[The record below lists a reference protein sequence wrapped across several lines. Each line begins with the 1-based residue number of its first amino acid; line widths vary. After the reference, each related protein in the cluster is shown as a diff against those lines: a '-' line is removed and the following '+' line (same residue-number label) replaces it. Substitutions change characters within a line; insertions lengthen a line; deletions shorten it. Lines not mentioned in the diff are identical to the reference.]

1 MIAELSS
8 ILASS
13 AAGSLIGGVF
23 SWLNRKEEAKER
35 ASEREFK
42 IAMVG
47 ANANAAEMA
56 SEARAFEESQKTIGS
71 VGSAIKSA
79 VRPVITA
86 VLLYQTYMILTG
98 LETIVGGIEALG
110 DGEALQLYRDIVLNI
125 ISLTATSVS
134 WWFGAR
140 PSNRGK

>member
-1 MIAELSS
+1 MIAELST

-13 AAGSLIGGVF
+13 GAGSIIGGVF

-35 ASEREFK
+35 ANEREFK

-47 ANANAAEMA
+47 ANASAEEMVA
-56 SEARAFEESQKTIGS
+56 EARAFEESQKTVSS
-71 VGSAIKSA
+71 VGGAIKSA
-79 VRPVITA
+79 IRPLITG
-86 VLLYQTYMILTG
+86 VLMYQTYVILTG
-98 LETIVGGIEALG
+98 LESIVGGIETLD

-140 PSNRGK
+140 PTNRGK

>member
-47 ANANAAEMA
+47 ANANAAEVA
-56 SEARAFEESQKTIGS
+56 SEARAFEESQKTVGS
-71 VGSAIKSA
+71 VGSAIKAQSG
-79 VRPVITA
+79 P
-86 VLLYQTYMILTG
+86 L
-98 LETIVGGIEALG
+98 
-110 DGEALQLYRDIVLNI
+110 
-125 ISLTATSVS
+125 
-134 WWFGAR
+134 
-140 PSNRGK
+140 

>member
-1 MIAELSS
+1 MCI
-8 ILASS
+8 
-13 AAGSLIGGVF
+13 
-23 SWLNRKEEAKER
+23 RDR
-35 ASEREFK
+35 
-42 IAMVG
+42 VG

-56 SEARAFEESQKTIGS
+56 SEARAFEESQKTVGS

-86 VLLYQTYMILTG
+86 VLLYQTYVILTG
-98 LETIVGGIEALG
+98 LESIVGGIEALG